1 MVNVFRNKILIN
13 RLEVLESDQQTKTT
27 SQDGMKC
34 YELEIKSWE
43 GVVIKR
49 LVHPETKKPYF
60 KLKPSSF
67 QP

>member
-1 MVNVFRNKILIN
+1 MVNIFRNKILIH
-13 RLEVLESDQQTKTT
+13 RLVVLESDQQTKTT
-27 SQDGMKC
+27 SQDRKRMKH
-34 YELEIKSWE
+34 YKLEIKSWE

-67 QP
+67 